1 MGYFKGFT
9 LHNRSRAGSAPAR
22 ASPTSLF
29 ATNKLVDVSVSTS
42 SNPVAVISGG
52 VLARSKSA
60 TLTEAE
66 LRIMNVLWER
76 GSATV
81 HEVLER
87 LPAKPALA
95 YNSVLTIVRI
105 LEKKGYV
112 KHLKDKRAHVYLPQ
126 VDRKDATRFEVR
138 HLVSRFFGDSHEL
151 LALNVLEETS
161 IDAEELDRLRQLLE
175 RSR

>member
-1 MGYFKGFT
+1 
-9 LHNRSRAGSAPAR
+9 
-22 ASPTSLF
+22 
-29 ATNKLVDVSVSTS
+29 
-42 SNPVAVISGG
+42 
-52 VLARSKSA
+52 LARTKSA

-66 LRIMNVLWER
+66 LRVMNVLWDR

-81 HEVLER
+81 HEMLGAF
-87 LPAKPALA
+87 PAKPALA

-112 KHLKDKRAHVYLPQ
+112 KHVRKEEQRAHIYIAQ
-126 VDRKDATRFEVR
+126 IDRKDATRFEVR
-138 HLVSRFFGDSHEL
+138 HLVSRFFGNSHEQ

-175 RSR
+175 RTKGQP